1 MKITLTKGKYTV
13 YGGDGKV
20 IIIST
25 DKGIC
30 IAYAKQTKGV
40 LTYD

>member
-1 MKITLTKGKYTV
+1 VKITLTKGKYTV

-25 DKGIC
+25 DKSIC
-30 IAYAKQTKGV
+30 VAYANQLKGV
-40 LTYD
+40 LKHG